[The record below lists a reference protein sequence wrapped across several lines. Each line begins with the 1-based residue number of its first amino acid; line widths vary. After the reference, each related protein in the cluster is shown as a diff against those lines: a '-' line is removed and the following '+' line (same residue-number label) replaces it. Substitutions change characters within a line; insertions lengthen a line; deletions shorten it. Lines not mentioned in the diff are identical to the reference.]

1 MDGETEARMLGDLLK
16 ACLAPKLLLLIYP
29 ELSHCGI
36 RGKVLGVTFKYTL
49 LSLYTQL
56 RDTHL
61 WYRYIEKAVFKGTY
75 GPFIQQM
82 CPATFLEPP
91 GH

>member
-1 MDGETEARMLGDLLK
+1 MQYNEYNQNHSR
-16 ACLAPKLLLLIYP
+16 
-29 ELSHCGI
+29 ELWYFISHNLTLPPNYTVTY
-36 RGKVLGVTFKYTL
+36 GKVLGVTFKYTL